1 MLDVRLNAPVL
12 FVPERYGTVDEGVV
26 LVVDLGS
33 IRVDSTLIEFD
44 PEKNYKLVNNP
55 VLLYDAYN
63 FH

>member
-12 FVPERYGTVDEGVV
+12 FVPERYQAEGIV

-33 IRVDSTLIEFD
+33 IKVDSTLIEFD